1 MRFFLRHA
9 AVWMVPLFV
18 TGCLFLVRRALAD
31 EVKEFV
37 VNDEVRH
44 YILYVPDTYSPASK
58 SDLIVVLHGGGGNG
72 SQAEE
77 MTGFSSR
84 AKRDGFLVLYPYG
97 TGMRFAKRFL
107 TWNAGNCCGVAREKN
122 VDDVAFLRRLI
133 QNVKR
138 EYAVR
143 RVYVA
148 GMSNGG
154 MMAYRLACEASDLI
168 DGIAPVSGAMNV
180 AECHPTRP
188 LDVIIFHGRADQ
200 HVLYQG
206 GRPTKNMDSTDR
218 IDRSVAYAEAFWKK
232 QNRCDGRTVEKNGT
246 VERVSYRCSG
256 ARLTVIS
263 IDGEGHTWPGGKKG
277 RLRADRPTD
286 AISATDTILQF
297 WRE

>member
-9 AVWMVPLFV
+9 ALWSVPLFV
-18 TGCLFLVRRALAD
+18 TGCLFLVRRALSD

-37 VNDEVRH
+37 VNDQVRH
-44 YILYVPDTYSPASK
+44 YILYVPDSYSPASK

-72 SQAEE
+72 SQAED

-97 TGMRFAKRFL
+97 TGRRFEKRFL

-122 VDDVAFLRRLI
+122 VDDVTFLRRLI
-133 QNVKR
+133 QHVKR
-138 EYAVR
+138 VYPVR
-143 RVYVA
+143 RVYVT

-154 MMAYRLACEASDLI
+154 MMAYRMACEASDLI

-180 AECHPTRP
+180 TECQPERS
-188 LDVIIFHGRADQ
+188 LDAIIFHGRADEI
-200 HVLYQG
+200 VRYEG
-206 GRPTKNMDSTDR
+206 GTAKNPDSTDR

-246 VERVSYRCSG
+246 VEQVSYRCAG
-256 ARLTVIS
+256 AKLAVIS
-263 IDGEGHTWPGGKKG
+263 IDGEGHTWPGGKRG
-277 RLRADRPTD
+277 RLGADRPTD

-297 WRE
+297 WRDG